1 MWIASALRGVDL
13 AGIDVVQKLTA
24 CWELTKPRVAALV
37 VTVALGGFWM
47 GSAGAP
53 TPLHSWGAIVG
64 IALLAAGMFALNQCF
79 ERELDARMRRTGNRP
94 LPSGRLTI
102 REALGFGWTASAV
115 GIVSLA
121 AMVNLLSALVGA
133 ITLAAYLFVYTPL
146 KTRSPH
152 CTLIGALPGAAP
164 PLLGWVAATG
174 RFSLEAWSLFA
185 ILFVW
190 QFPHFH
196 SIALLYREDYAQA
209 GIRLWSTV
217 EPEGKTLGRQT
228 VGFAIA
234 MLPVSLAPALL
245 GMAGPVYIAGALLLG
260 AGLLYLAVRMA
271 AEQSRRQ
278 AQRLL
283 LGSVLYLP
291 GLMALMA
298 LRK

>member
-1 MWIASALRGVDL
+1 MWIASAPRSVDL
-13 AGIDVVQKLTA
+13 AGLDVVQKLTA

-37 VTVALGGFWM
+37 VAVAWAGFWL
-47 GSAGAP
+47 GSAGAA
-53 TPLHSWGAIVG
+53 TPLRAWGTILGVAW
-64 IALLAAGMFALNQCF
+64 LAAGMFALNQCF
-79 ERELDARMRRTGNRP
+79 ERELAAGVGRVEKRGV
-94 LPSGRLTI
+94 PSGRLPP
-102 REALGFGWTASAV
+102 RAALGFGWTASAA
-115 GIVSLA
+115 GIVA
-121 AMVNLLSALVGA
+121 PPRMVNHSTPAIGA
-133 ITLAAYLFVYTPL
+133 VTRGAYLFVYTPL

-152 CTLIGALPGAAP
+152 CTLIGAFPGAAP

-174 RFSLEAWSLFA
+174 QLSPEAWSLFA

-196 SIALLYREDYAQA
+196 SIALLYRDDYAQA

-217 EPEGKTLGRQT
+217 DAEGTTLGRQT
-228 VGFAIA
+228 VGFAIV

-245 GMAGPVYIAGALLLG
+245 GLAGPVYIGGALLLG
-260 AGLLYLAVRMA
+260 AGLLVLAVRMA

-291 GLMALMA
+291 GLLGLMA
-298 LRK
+298 LGK